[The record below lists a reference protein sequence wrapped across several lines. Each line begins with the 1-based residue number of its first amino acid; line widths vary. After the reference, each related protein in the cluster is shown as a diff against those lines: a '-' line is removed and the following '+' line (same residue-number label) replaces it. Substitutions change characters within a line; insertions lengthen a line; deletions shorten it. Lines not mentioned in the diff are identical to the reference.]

1 MMERAFSDTHEL
13 SGGTTK
19 PRLPGDALQGGSR
32 GIPGRPYPALDQRAP
47 DSG

>member
-19 PRLPGDALQGGSR
+19 PRIPEDALQRGSR
-32 GIPGRPYPALDQRAP
+32 GIPGRPCLAGVQRAS